1 MAAGV
6 RDDVSRN
13 YTCCMRR
20 GEDNVFMDISYPR
33 CNRPMTTVPDVS
45 SPSASQSPYPDV

>member
-13 YTCCMRR
+13 YTCFMRR
-20 GEDNVFMDISYPR
+20 GEDNVFMGVSYPR
-33 CNRPMTTVPDVS
+33 CNRPMTTVSDVC
-45 SPSASQSPYPDV
+45 SPSASQSPCPDV